1 MAQAMSLA
9 GSPSWEVRQVPDYDP
24 ALGRRFRR
32 WRDGSAGLALMV
44 SVAAHASV
52 AALFLTHDAVPVET
66 GQPIVVEIVVESA
79 LPVSNAASPIET
91 KAAVEAQTNEGMS
104 QPPTDGVTVPETDA
118 NLLVALASQEIAN
131 MPIPDTPPVEPDA
144 PALPTETAEPLTE
157 PAKDMVEASP
167 SPVSNLEPIAQRIAV
182 TPPPPVALP
191 SPPRRP
197 ARHAALIPDP
207 APPEPELT
215 ERADPA
221 MVGPAATDKD
231 AATAPEAP
239 AHDPEPA
246 ITQVS
251 RTIPSAAL
259 GGQRTEALAASGN
272 PRPPYPAGAV
282 RRGLEGRVIL
292 DVEVLITGRVGEI
305 RVAESSGHGQLDRA
319 AIKGVRKWR
328 FKPAKLAGIDVRS
341 RVRVPVR
348 FELER

>member
-32 WRDGSAGLALMV
+32 WRDGSAGLALMM

-66 GQPIVVEIVVESA
+66 GQPIVVEIVVEAA

-104 QPPTDGVTVPETDA
+104 QPPTDGVMVPETDA

-207 APPEPELT
+207 AP
-215 ERADPA
+215 
-221 MVGPAATDKD
+221 
-231 AATAPEAP
+231 EAP

-272 PRPPYPAGAV
+272 PRPPYPARAV
-282 RRGLEGRVIL
+282 RSGLEGRVVL
-292 DVEVLITGRVGEI
+292 DVEVLITGQVGEI
-305 RVAESSGHGQLDRA
+305 KIADSSGHGVLDRA

-328 FKPAKLAGIDVRS
+328 FKAARLAGIAVLS
-341 RVRVPVR
+341 QVRVPVQ
-348 FELER
+348 FKLER